1 MKQDQFRDSLMRHQ
15 QDNAI
20 LEPGTVR
27 IIVIGGSAGS
37 LPALRMITGEFPT
50 DFGAAIFVVEHVSPH
65 LPFNLPQFLS
75 REGALPVQ
83 YAIDQE
89 PIAPGRIYVAPP
101 DEHVLLDRGRV
112 RLQRSPKDPWN
123 RPAINILFRSAAA
136 AYGSSVAGVVLSGM
150 LFDGTAGL
158 WEIKNAGGIAIV
170 QEAGEAQYP
179 EMPRNARQNVQVR
192 YRQPAAKIVFD
203 LIELV
208 GSASANAWRVTGQS
222 PRIMVVE
229 DEAAQAIDLECQL
242 RSLGYDVVAC
252 VSTGEEALRAARELP
267 DLALVDIRLGGKLDG
282 IETAEILT
290 SRFKVP
296 VIYTTSYDDDET
308 IRRLKRTRPSGYLG
322 KPIRSKDLHGAIE
335 VTLSARGHSVGNP
348 E

>member
-1 MKQDQFRDSLMRHQ
+1 MKR
-15 QDNAI
+15 I
-20 LEPGTVR
+20 VEPGAVR

-37 LPALRMITGEFPT
+37 LSALRVITGEFPA
-50 DFGAAIFVVEHVSPH
+50 DFGAAIFVVAHTSPH
-65 LPFNLPQFLS
+65 FPTDLPKILS
-75 REGALPVQ
+75 LEGRLAVR

-89 PIAPGRIYVAPP
+89 PVAPGRIYVAPP
-101 DEHVLLDRGRV
+101 DEHMVLERGRV

-136 AYGSSVAGVVLSGM
+136 AYGNSVAGVILSGM

-170 QEAGEAQYP
+170 QEPDDAEYP
-179 EMPRNARQNVQVR
+179 DMPSNALQNVQVD
-192 YRQPAAKIVFD
+192 YCLPAGKIGSR

-208 GSASANAWRVTGQS
+208 GPASANAWRVAGQS

-242 RSLGYDVVAC
+242 RSLGYEVVAC

-290 SRFKVP
+290 SRFKIP

-322 KPIRSKDLHGAIE
+322 KPIRPKDLHGAIE
-335 VTLSARGHSVGNP
+335 VTLSARGLPIGNP

>member
-136 AYGSSVAGVVLSGM
+136 AYGNSVAGVVLSGM
-150 LFDGTAGL
+150 LSDGTAGL
-158 WEIKNAGGIAIV
+158 WEIKNVGGIGIV
-170 QEAGEAQYP
+170 VRPHHPGQGEARIRKP
-179 EMPRNARQNVQVR
+179 NSWLRHPPLRFVR
-192 YRQPAAKIVFD
+192 A
-203 LIELV
+203 
-208 GSASANAWRVTGQS
+208 TGQ
-222 PRIMVVE
+222 
-229 DEAAQAIDLECQL
+229 AATFVRSRVRATKWFFHAADHWSSGL
-242 RSLGYDVVAC
+242 R
-252 VSTGEEALRAARELP
+252 P
-267 DLALVDIRLGGKLDG
+267 
-282 IETAEILT
+282 
-290 SRFKVP
+290 
-296 VIYTTSYDDDET
+296 
-308 IRRLKRTRPSGYLG
+308 
-322 KPIRSKDLHGAIE
+322 
-335 VTLSARGHSVGNP
+335 
-348 E
+348 

>member
-1 MKQDQFRDSLMRHQ
+1 MEK
-15 QDNAI
+15 A
-20 LEPGTVR
+20 LEPGAVR

-37 LPALRMITGEFPT
+37 LRALRMITKELPA
-50 DFGAAIFVVEHVSPH
+50 DFGAAIFVVTHASPH
-65 LPFNLPQFLS
+65 SPTDLPKILS
-75 REGALPVQ
+75 LEGALAVR

-89 PIAPGRIYVAPP
+89 PVAPGRIYVAPP
-101 DEHVLLDRGRV
+101 RDKHMVLERGRV

-136 AYGSSVAGVVLSGM
+136 AYGNSVAGVVLSGM
-150 LFDGTAGL
+150 LSDGTAGL
-158 WEIKNAGGIAIV
+158 WEIKNVGGIAIV
-170 QEAGEAQYP
+170 QEPEDAEYP
-179 EMPRNARQNVQVR
+179 DMPRNALQNVQVDDCL
-192 YRQPAAKIVFD
+192 PAEKIGPR
-203 LIELV
+203 LMELV
-208 GSASANAWRVTGQS
+208 GPASANAWRVAGRS

-242 RSLGYDVVAC
+242 CALGYDVVAC
-252 VSTGEEALRAARELP
+252 VSTGEEALRAARALP
-267 DLALVDIRLGGKLDG
+267 DLALVDIRLGGQLDG

-290 SRFKVP
+290 SRFKIP

>member
-1 MKQDQFRDSLMRHQ
+1 MGHQ
-15 QDNAI
+15 QANAI
-20 LEPGTVR
+20 SEPGTVR

-50 DFGAAIFVVEHVSPH
+50 EFGAAIFVVEHVPPD
-65 LPFNLPQFLS
+65 LRCNLPEIIS
-75 REGALPVQ
+75 YEGALPAR

-101 DEHVLLDRGRV
+101 DEHMVLGRGRV
-112 RLQRSPKDPWN
+112 RLQRSPKEPWN
-123 RPAINILFRSAAA
+123 RPAINNLFRSAAA
-136 AYGSSVAGVVLSGM
+136 AYGSSVAGVILSGM

-170 QEAGEAQYP
+170 QEAGDAQYP
-179 EMPRNARQNVQVR
+179 DMPRNAMQNVQVD
-192 YRQPAAKIVFD
+192 YCLPAAKIGSR

-208 GSASANAWRVTGQS
+208 GPQSANAWRVAGQS

-229 DEAAQAIDLECQL
+229 DDGAQAIDLECNL

-252 VSTGEEALRAARELP
+252 VSTGEEALHAARELP

-282 IETAEILT
+282 IETAGVLT
-290 SRFKVP
+290 SRFKIP

-308 IRRLKRTRPSGYLG
+308 IRRLKLTSPSGYLG

-335 VTLSARGHSVGNP
+335 VALSARGLPVSNP
-348 E
+348 G

>member
-1 MKQDQFRDSLMRHQ
+1 MKHT

-37 LPALRMITGEFPT
+37 LPALRVITREFPT
-50 DFGAAIFVVEHVSPH
+50 EFGAAIFVVEHISRDF
-65 LPFNLPQFLS
+65 PFDVPKFLLKDV
-75 REGALPVQ
+75 ELPVR
-83 YAIDQE
+83 YAIDRE
-89 PIAPGRIYVAPP
+89 PIDPGRIYVAPP
-101 DEHVLLDRGRV
+101 DEHMVLERGRV

-136 AYGSSVAGVVLSGM
+136 VYGSCVAGVILSGM

-170 QEAGEAQYP
+170 QETGDAQYP
-179 EMPRNARQNVQVR
+179 DMPRNTLENVRVD
-192 YRQPAAKIVFD
+192 YCLPAAKIGSR

-208 GSASANAWRVTGQS
+208 GCGAANAWRVAGQW

-290 SRFKVP
+290 SRFKIP
-296 VIYTTSYDDDET
+296 VIYTTSHDDDET
-308 IRRLKRTRPSGYLG
+308 IRRLKLTRPAGYLG

-335 VTLSARGHSVGNP
+335 VTLSARELPVGNP